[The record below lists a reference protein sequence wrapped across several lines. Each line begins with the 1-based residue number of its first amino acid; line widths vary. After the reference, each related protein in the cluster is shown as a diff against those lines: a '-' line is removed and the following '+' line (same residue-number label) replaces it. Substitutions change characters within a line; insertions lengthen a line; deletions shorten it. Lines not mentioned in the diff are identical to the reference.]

1 MLRALTQTILG
12 FDIGGTKTAVVEGT
26 LEGDVL
32 QRVEMPTN
40 AEVPFLDTFPAIVSL
55 AQELRAKARS
65 AGRRIQAVGVS
76 IGGPLRVEAG
86 ELVNPPHL
94 PGWHGVPLKQHLM
107 DVFPLLPVYVE
118 HDGNAGALAAYHFGI
133 GRQQPEI
140 TDLVF
145 LTFGTGLGAGVI
157 INGQVLYG
165 RSETAGEVGHWRL
178 AEKGPTGFGKTG
190 SWEGFAS
197 GAGLVALAH
206 LQNPARWPV
215 TTTIRALVDDMLADD
230 AEALQVAAEAG
241 KWMGRGIALLVDLLN
256 PQAIVLGTLAVVLGE
271 RILAPARAEL
281 TREALP
287 AAVAACQLQATT
299 HGKAIGDVAALM
311 PALVGEQV
319 TSLRK

>member
-1 MLRALTQTILG
+1 MLRATTQTILG
-12 FDIGGTKTAVVEGT
+12 FDIGGTKTAVLEGT
-26 LEGDVL
+26 QEGEVL
-32 QRVEMPTN
+32 QRVEMPTR
-40 AEVPFLDTFPAIVSL
+40 AAVPFNDTFPEIINL
-55 AQELRAKARS
+55 AQDIRHRARA
-65 AGRRIQAVGVS
+65 AGRRIRAIGVS
-76 IGGPLRVEAG
+76 IGGPLRVKAG

-107 DVFPLLPVYVE
+107 DVFPLLPVHIE

-133 GRQQPEI
+133 GRLQPDLK
-140 TDLVF
+140 DLVF

-178 AEKGPTGFGKTG
+178 AERGPTGFGKIG

-206 LQNPARWPV
+206 LQNPARWPAD
-215 TTTIRALVDDMLADD
+215 TTIRALVDDMLADD
-230 AEALQVAAEAG
+230 PEALHIAAEAG

-256 PQAIVLGTLAVVLGE
+256 PQAVVLGTLGVVLGD
-271 RILAPARAEL
+271 RILEPVRAEL
-281 TREALP
+281 VREALP
-287 AAVAACQLQATT
+287 AAVAVCEVQPTI
-299 HGKAIGDVAALM
+299 HGKAIGDIAALM

>member
-26 LEGDVL
+26 QEGEIL
-32 QRVEMPTN
+32 QRIELPTN
-40 AEVPFLDTFPAIVSL
+40 ALEAFADTFPKIIEV
-55 AQELRAKARS
+55 AQEIRSNARK
-65 AGRRIQAVGVS
+65 AGRGIRAIGVS
-76 IGGPLRVEAG
+76 IGGPLRVAAG

-107 DVFPLLPVYVE
+107 RAFPLLPVYID
-118 HDGNAGALAAYHFGI
+118 HDGNTGALAAYHFGI
-133 GRQQPEI
+133 GKSQPDI

-145 LTFGTGLGAGVI
+145 LTFGTGIGAGII

-178 AEKGPTGFGKTG
+178 ASEGPMGFGKRG
-190 SWEGFAS
+190 SWEAFSS
-197 GAGLVALAH
+197 GTGLVALAH
-206 LQNPARWPV
+206 LQNPERWPAD
-215 TTTIRALVDDMLADD
+215 TPIRLLVDDMLADD
-230 AEALQVAAEAG
+230 PEALAVAATAG

-271 RILAPARAEL
+271 RVLAATREEL
-281 TREALP
+281 AREALP
-287 AAVAACQLQATT
+287 AAVAVCQLQATE
-299 HGKAIGDVAALM
+299 HGKSIGDIAALM

-319 TSLRK
+319 ASLRK

>member
-12 FDIGGTKTAVVEGT
+12 FDIGGTKTAIVEGT
-26 LEGDVL
+26 VEGEIL

-40 AEVPFLDTFPAIVSL
+40 AETPFGNTFPTMLDIAREIRSH
-55 AQELRAKARS
+55 ARS
-65 AGRRIQAVGVS
+65 AGRKMQAIGVS

-94 PGWHGVPLKQHLM
+94 PGWHGVSLKQHLM
-107 DVFPLLPVYVE
+107 DAFPLLPVYIE

-140 TDLVF
+140 RDLVF
-145 LTFGTGLGAGVI
+145 LTFGTGIGAGVI

-165 RSETAGEVGHWRL
+165 RSETAGEIGHWRL
-178 AEKGPTGFGKTG
+178 AERGPTGFGKTG

-206 LQNPARWPV
+206 LHNPTRWQAN
-215 TTTIRALVDDMLADD
+215 TTIRELVDAMLADD
-230 AEALQVAAEAG
+230 PEALQVATEAG
-241 KWMGRGIALLVDLLN
+241 KWMGRGLALLVDLLN
-256 PQAIVLGTLAVVLGE
+256 PQAIVLGTLAVVLGD
-271 RILAPARAEL
+271 RILGPARAEL
-281 TREALP
+281 AREALAP
-287 AAVAACQLQATT
+287 AVAVCQVQATT

-319 TSLRK
+319 ASLRK